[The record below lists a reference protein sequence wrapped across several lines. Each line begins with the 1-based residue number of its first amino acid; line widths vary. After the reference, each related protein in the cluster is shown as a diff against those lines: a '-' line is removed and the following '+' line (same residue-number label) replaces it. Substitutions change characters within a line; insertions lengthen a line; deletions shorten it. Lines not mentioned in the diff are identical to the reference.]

1 MSERWNK
8 ACNACAIVKNVRV
21 NMTKAYEMCS
31 GQRQR
36 LAWTN
41 SLLSACFAASIKPPK
56 NYHGA
61 SCSAA
66 VASVTE
72 QMQGVGYHGASHH
85 VLGLALWNPLREVD
99 SKAPKKLLLVDCLC
113 QLAGAAWA
121 EIANAHK

>member
-1 MSERWNK
+1 MGKTTLRKMIIDLYNRKSTLCKMGEVCQRGGINK

-21 NMTKAYEMCS
+21 NMTKAYEMLS
-31 GQRQR
+31 EQRRR

-66 VASVTE
+66 VPC
-72 QMQGVGYHGASHH
+72 GKR
-85 VLGLALWNPLREVD
+85 N
-99 SKAPKKLLLVDCLC
+99 
-113 QLAGAAWA
+113 
-121 EIANAHK
+121 